1 MAFVIR
7 AIAAITLACAGV
19 GCAGVRGQPESI
31 QVLLQQKYVGRQLQ
45 EVVLDLGAPASSFK
59 FDDGRVAYTWRRLT
73 DKYRSNVLIKSD
85 ERCVITM
92 LSDRTGRVIETIGT
106 VDDSL
111 GAFRLSYC
119 AEQFGW

>member
-1 MAFVIR
+1 MGVVIR
-7 AIAAITLACAGV
+7 AFAVITLACAGV
-19 GCAGVRGQPESI
+19 GCAGVSGQPESI
-31 QVLLQQKYVGRQLQ
+31 QALLQQKYVGRQLQ
-45 EVVLDLGAPASSFK
+45 DVVLDLGSPASSFK
-59 FDDGRVAYTWRRLT
+59 FDDGRVAYTWRRQT
-73 DKYRSNVLIKSD
+73 DKYKSNVLIKSD

-106 VDDSL
+106 IDDSL